1 MTLTY
6 RDIAEILKAIDESQ
20 AEEIEI
26 EVEGLR
32 LAVRKKGASSQSF
45 AHQVPAVSETDS
57 SDSRQATTLEA
68 RPVVSEP
75 VAMDDT
81 QAPPGHEI
89 IRSPMVGTFYSR
101 PNPEADPFV
110 EPGTT
115 VAEGDPLCLI
125 EVMKL
130 YTTVES
136 TTSGTVVSIFAED
149 GKLVEFDQQLYLVKI
164 DN

>member
-32 LAVRKKGASSQSF
+32 LAIRKKGASSQSF
-45 AHQVPAVSETDS
+45 AHQAPAVSETDS
-57 SDSRQATTLEA
+57 SDSREATTLEA
-68 RPVVSEP
+68 RPIISEP

-89 IRSPMVGTFYSR
+89 VRSPMVGTFYSR
-101 PNPEADPFV
+101 PNSEANPFV

-136 TTSGTVVSIFAED
+136 TTSGTVVSVFAED
-149 GKLVEFDQQLYLVKI
+149 GKLVEFDQQLFLVKI
-164 DN
+164 DD

>member
-164 DN
+164 DD

>member
-45 AHQVPAVSETDS
+45 AHQAPAVSESDS
-57 SDSRQATTLEA
+57 SDSREATTLEA

-75 VAMDDT
+75 VTMDNT

-89 IRSPMVGTFYSR
+89 VRSPMVGTFYSR
-101 PNPEADPFV
+101 PNSEANPFV
-110 EPGTT
+110 EPGAT

-136 TTSGTVVSIFAED
+136 TTSGTVVSVFAED
-149 GKLVEFDQQLYLVKI
+149 GKLVEFDQQLFLVKI
-164 DN
+164 DD

>member
-32 LAVRKKGASSQSF
+32 LAIRKKGASSQSF
-45 AHQVPAVSETDS
+45 AHQAPAVSETDS

-101 PNPEADPFV
+101 PNPEADSFV

-115 VAEGDPLCLI
+115 VAEGDSLCLI

-136 TTSGTVVSIFAED
+136 TTSGTVVSVFAED
-149 GKLVEFDQQLYLVKI
+149 GKLVEFDQQLFLVKI
-164 DN
+164 DD

>member
-1 MTLTY
+1 MTLNY

-32 LAVRKKGASSQSF
+32 LAIRKKGASGQTF
-45 AHQVPAVSETDS
+45 GQQAPAVSETDS
-57 SDSRQATTLEA
+57 SDSHETTTLEPP
-68 RPVVSEP
+68 PVVPEP
-75 VAMDDT
+75 VAMDNT

-101 PNPEADPFV
+101 PNPEANPFV
-110 EPGTT
+110 EPGAT
-115 VAEGDPLCLI
+115 VAKGDPLCLI

-130 YTTVES
+130 YTTLES
-136 TTSGTVVSIFAED
+136 TTSGIVVSVFAED
-149 GKLVEFDQQLYLVKI
+149 GKLVEFDQQLFLVKI
-164 DN
+164 DD

>member
-32 LAVRKKGASSQSF
+32 LAIRKKGASSQSF
-45 AHQVPAVSETDS
+45 AHRAPTVSETDS
-57 SDSRQATTLEA
+57 SDTHEATTLEPPPA
-68 RPVVSEP
+68 VSEP
-75 VAMDDT
+75 VTMDDT

-89 IRSPMVGTFYSR
+89 VRSPMVGTFYSR
-101 PNPEADPFV
+101 PNPEANPFV

-115 VAEGDPLCLI
+115 VTEGDPLCLI

-136 TTSGTVVSIFAED
+136 TTSGTVVSVFAED
-149 GKLVEFDQQLYLVKI
+149 GKLVEFDQQLFLVKI

>member
-32 LAVRKKGASSQSF
+32 LAIRKKGASRQSF
-45 AHQVPAVSETDS
+45 AHQAPAVSETNS
-57 SDSRQATTLEA
+57 SDSRETTTLDPPPA
-68 RPVVSEP
+68 VSEP

-89 IRSPMVGTFYSR
+89 VRSPMVGTFYSR
-101 PNPEADPFV
+101 PNPEANPFV

-115 VAEGDPLCLI
+115 VTEGDPLCLI
-125 EVMKL
+125 EIMKL

-136 TTSGTVVSIFAED
+136 TASGTVVSVFAED
-149 GKLVEFDQQLYLVKI
+149 GKLVEFDQQLFLVRI

>member
-32 LAVRKKGASSQSF
+32 LAIRKKGASSQSF
-45 AHQVPAVSETDS
+45 AHQAPAVSETDS

-136 TTSGTVVSIFAED
+136 TTSGTVVSVFAED

>member
-32 LAVRKKGASSQSF
+32 LAIRKKGASSQSF
-45 AHQVPAVSETDS
+45 SHQAPAVSETDS
-57 SDSRQATTLEA
+57 SDSHEATALEPP
-68 RPVVSEP
+68 PVVSEP

-89 IRSPMVGTFYSR
+89 VRSPMVGTFYSR
-101 PNPEADPFV
+101 PNPEANPFV

-115 VAEGDPLCLI
+115 VTEGDPLCLI

-136 TTSGTVVSIFAED
+136 TTSGTVVSVFAED
-149 GKLVEFDQQLYLVKI
+149 GKLVEFDQQLFLVKI

>member
-32 LAVRKKGASSQSF
+32 LAIRKKGASSQSF
-45 AHQVPAVSETDS
+45 GHQAPAVSETDS
-57 SDSRQATTLEA
+57 SDSHEATALE
-68 RPVVSEP
+68 PPSVVSEP

-89 IRSPMVGTFYSR
+89 VRSPMVGTFYSR

-136 TTSGTVVSIFAED
+136 TTSGTVVSVFAED
-149 GKLVEFDQQLYLVKI
+149 GKLVEFDQQLFLVKI
-164 DN
+164 DD

>member
-32 LAVRKKGASSQSF
+32 LAIRKKGASSQSF
-45 AHQVPAVSETDS
+45 FHQAPAVSETDS
-57 SDSRQATTLEA
+57 SDSHEATALE
-68 RPVVSEP
+68 PPSVVSEP

-89 IRSPMVGTFYSR
+89 VRSPMVGTFYSR
-101 PNPEADPFV
+101 PNPEANPFV
-110 EPGTT
+110 EPGAT

-136 TTSGTVVSIFAED
+136 TTSGTVVSVFAED
-149 GKLVEFDQQLYLVKI
+149 GKLVEFDQQLFLVKI

>member
-115 VAEGDPLCLI
+115 VAEGAPLCLI

-164 DN
+164 DD

>member
-32 LAVRKKGASSQSF
+32 LAIRKKGASSQSF
-45 AHQVPAVSETDS
+45 AHQAPAASETDS

-81 QAPPGHEI
+81 QAPPGHDI

-110 EPGTT
+110 DPGTT

-136 TTSGTVVSIFAED
+136 TTSGIVVSVFAED
-149 GKLVEFDQQLYLVKI
+149 GKLVEFDQQLFLVKI
-164 DN
+164 DD